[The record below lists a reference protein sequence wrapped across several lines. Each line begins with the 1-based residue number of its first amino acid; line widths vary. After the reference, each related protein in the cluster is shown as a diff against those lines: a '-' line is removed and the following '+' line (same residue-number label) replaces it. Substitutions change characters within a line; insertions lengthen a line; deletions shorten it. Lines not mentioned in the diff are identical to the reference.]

1 MSALLLQS
9 APVGA
14 ELTPTPISG
23 AGFEFAQPE
32 GLAWLVAA
40 AGCVALLAWLVVW
53 RRRARA
59 RLADAALLQRIAPHA
74 MQARSGLRVCCLG
87 AAIMLLV
94 PALMDPRAGTTRE
107 TVEQRS
113 SDVMVVIDVSRS
125 MLAEDVTPNRLAR
138 AKQFAADLVEAIGS
152 DRVGL
157 IEFAGV
163 PSLRCP
169 LTFNHRT
176 FRVQLDAL
184 SPQSTVRGG
193 SMLGDAI
200 RLAASSLAGEGAGKA
215 IVILS
220 DGEDMQSEP
229 VEAAAVAAKEQGI
242 RVVTIGIGDATEGAR
257 IPVYERGQRRYIV
270 HEGQEVWS
278 RMDPKLLKQVADAG
292 EGYFVEAGVAQA
304 DMDQL
309 GRLLSG
315 SLEKSTRERSD
326 VSTKQPLFQLF
337 AGAVLVL
344 LLAEMLLAPRVRR
357 DASSTTVAGSTPS

>member
-1 MSALLLQS
+1 MVGAVLTVAGCGGSESADSSTTAPTS
-9 APVGA
+9 APANATTTSPYGEAPAIDPPGPNEVV
-14 ELTPTPISG
+14 LTVTGP
-23 AGFEFAQPE
+23 
-32 GLAWLVAA
+32 
-40 AGCVALLAWLVVW
+40 
-53 RRRARA
+53 
-59 RLADAALLQRIAPHA
+59 
-74 MQARSGLRVCCLG
+74 
-87 AAIMLLV
+87 
-94 PALMDPRAGTTRE
+94 AGTAEYTLAQLRQRATTKL
-107 TVEQRS
+107 TVDEPFVKQR
-113 SDVMVVIDVSRS
+113 
-125 MLAEDVTPNRLAR
+125 
-138 AKQFAADLVEAIGS
+138 
-152 DRVGL
+152 

-278 RMDPKLLKQVADAG
+278 RMNPKLLKQVADAG

-337 AGAVLVL
+337 AGAALVL